1 MANVNN
7 LEPCYQ
13 QLAYHFSLSRRG
25 RADAFKY
32 TMKSI
37 SLAIDTGAFADGL
50 LYASTAFPMVI
61 LLVEAKQLLTII
73 NTAIDCLQPK
83 TLVSKVSGMY
93 KKHISSAGIDMNSEE
108 QKYSRL
114 RRLVIIKIDTIT
126 TKSIQDRQF
135 STNGN
140 SDSIPILNSIPSAS
154 TLAITTPNANTI
166 PFPLPTEGG
175 SYRSEVSVSNTR
187 DRGDRNGVETT
198 PRTGMN
204 IGMESPSEGKGSY
217 RRSSRGAS
225 ASMPLPVDVS
235 YHGEVS
241 SRNDKYFESPPLL
254 TVAEGSAG
262 SSLHNSPYT
271 DEPMS
276 GGGPG
281 SPMGSPKHEVK
292 IKPTSS
298 SKSSFCIIS

>member
-1 MANVNN
+1 
-7 LEPCYQ
+7 
-13 QLAYHFSLSRRG
+13 
-25 RADAFKY
+25 
-32 TMKSI
+32 
-37 SLAIDTGAFADGL
+37 
-50 LYASTAFPMVI
+50 
-61 LLVEAKQLLTII
+61 
-73 NTAIDCLQPK
+73 
-83 TLVSKVSGMY
+83 
-93 KKHISSAGIDMNSEE
+93 
-108 QKYSRL
+108 
-114 RRLVIIKIDTIT
+114 
-126 TKSIQDRQF
+126 
-135 STNGN
+135 
-140 SDSIPILNSIPSAS
+140 
-154 TLAITTPNANTI
+154 
-166 PFPLPTEGG
+166 
-175 SYRSEVSVSNTR
+175 
-187 DRGDRNGVETT
+187 
-198 PRTGMN
+198 
-204 IGMESPSEGKGSY
+204 MESPSEGKGSY